1 MTRLASLGLFA
12 RVKWSQVTKF
22 TVYWVDV
29 FWHTLSP
36 VPEVSAGCQRSATV
50 FWQFRWF
57 FCSKHLCHLVQK
69 GIHGDPSISPPWL
82 SLANKE
88 EKMIVCRSHGTPQI
102 NSPSPRCLLFQ
113 WTLILIQH
121 LSVATYESWQISP
134 LKLPYVPTKW
144 ACKHASKF
152 HVLRITY
159 PLGIF
164 NITNYTCM
172 YSKLFFSIGDCTM
185 FRGKL

>member
-1 MTRLASLGLFA
+1 MFDLKISSWSTKPACPVCSGYCPEPSLE
-12 RVKWSQVTKF
+12 KWPD
-22 TVYWVDV
+22 WR
-29 FWHTLSP
+29 P
-36 VPEVSAGCQRSATV
+36 SALQRSNGAKLPSL
-50 FWQFRWF
+50 QFTELMF
-57 FCSKHLCHLVQK
+57 FTETHQSALL
-69 GIHGDPSISPPWL
+69 GYPW
-82 SLANKE
+82 KK
-88 EKMIVCRSHGTPQI
+88 KMIVCRSHGTPQI

-121 LSVATYESWQISP
+121 LSVATYESWQTSP

-172 YSKLFFSIGDCTM
+172 YSKLLFSIGDCTM